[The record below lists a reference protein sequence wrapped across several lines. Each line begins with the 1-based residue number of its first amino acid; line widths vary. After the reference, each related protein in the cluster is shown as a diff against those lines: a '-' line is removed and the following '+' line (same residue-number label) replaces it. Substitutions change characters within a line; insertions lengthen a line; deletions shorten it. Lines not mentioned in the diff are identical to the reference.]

1 MGYTC
6 NNQVLANKKVN
17 EMKENVQENQFN
29 TFQEEKSNGIE
40 IFNNDKNENDN
51 NGINKLKAAPSQAGF
66 NMGES
71 IKDNK
76 NNENIIFLEVKTDKI
91 TEEDFNSLIE
101 KYPKIDDD
109 ITVEK
114 RNPQEQ
120 KDKILQGMGFE

>member
-1 MGYTC
+1 
-6 NNQVLANKKVN
+6 
-17 EMKENVQENQFN
+17 
-29 TFQEEKSNGIE
+29 
-40 IFNNDKNENDN
+40 
-51 NGINKLKAAPSQAGF
+51 
-66 NMGES
+66 MGES